1 MGWEY
6 ALHEAKEPLLF
17 VLKRQKRDGPEK
29 VTVSTL
35 FYVLDGSIYQ
45 APTAHAIITSRM
57 VRLLFTEE
65 EEALIVQGDQHA
77 LQNLNRW
84 HVGCMPA
91 AHPAVS
97 TE

>member
-1 MGWEY
+1 MVGWEY

-57 VRLLFTEE
+57 VRVPLL
-65 EEALIVQGDQHA
+65 
-77 LQNLNRW
+77 
-84 HVGCMPA
+84 HVLSA
-91 AHPAVS
+91 AAKQV
-97 TE
+97 TLRAA